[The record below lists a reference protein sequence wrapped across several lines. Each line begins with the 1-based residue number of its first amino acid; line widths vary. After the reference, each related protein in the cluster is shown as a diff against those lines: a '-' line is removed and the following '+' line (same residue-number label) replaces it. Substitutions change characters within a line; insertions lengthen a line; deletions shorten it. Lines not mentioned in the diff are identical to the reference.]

1 MCFNWGHRSVV
12 HELSIEDKR
21 RLLQFTTGSDR
32 VPVGGLGRLKL
43 IIARNGADSDR
54 LVFHITFL
62 EIGKLYNSWFVI
74 VIKAS
79 NGPYVL
85 QRAFAT

>member
-1 MCFNWGHRSVV
+1 MT
-12 HELSIEDKR
+12 IEDKR

-54 LVFHITFL
+54 YNRLFNCL
-62 EIGKLYNSWFVI
+62 LDKGLY
-74 VIKAS
+74 
-79 NGPYVL
+79 
-85 QRAFAT
+85 